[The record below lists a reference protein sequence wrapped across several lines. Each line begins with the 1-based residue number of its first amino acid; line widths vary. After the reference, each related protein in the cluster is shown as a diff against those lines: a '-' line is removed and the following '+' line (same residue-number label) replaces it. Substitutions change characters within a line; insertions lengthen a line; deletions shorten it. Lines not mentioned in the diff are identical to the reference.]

1 MKRPAPEPYKAGF
14 CYNSGGENMKKPFL
28 LACLTGSLLIA
39 GYYAYPFALRA
50 VFTLKGTVRLTPDLA
65 ERAARPNIMLFLVAM
80 NESGVPVAVK
90 KIIDPVFPLDFQM
103 SAPDIIMPDI
113 LTRKVFLEAHINAHG
128 ELGRPRK
135 GDLTGSLKGPVFI
148 FSKRHDLVIDASA
161 E

>member
-1 MKRPAPEPYKAGF
+1 
-14 CYNSGGENMKKPFL
+14 MKKPLL
-28 LACLTGSLLIA
+28 LACLIGIPLMA
-39 GYYAYPFALRA
+39 GYSAYPFALRA
-50 VFTLKGTVRLTPDLA
+50 IFTIKGTVRLPPELA
-65 ERAARPNIMLFLVAM
+65 ERAARPNIMLFLVAK

-113 LTRKVFLEAHINAHG
+113 LTRKVFLEAHVNAHG

-135 GDLTGSLKGPVFI
+135 GDLAGSLNGPVFI
-148 FSKRHDLVIDASA
+148 FSKRHDLVIDTSA